1 MTELV
6 NLSWRAYPA
15 GLLLVVGAIQVSWS
29 VYRAVVRSRRLRDPS
44 RALVIM
50 LGFRAAIIGF
60 ALAAFGAAWWWQI
73 GWLFGLALVIAG
85 EELLEST
92 VVISAL
98 KHAGEPVPPYP
109 GLPAHRHTGSPAHG
123 GFAARDRCFAIGRI
137 GDGVAAVAALAA
149 QQHAQ

>member
-1 MTELV
+1 MTEIV

-15 GLLLVVGAIQVSWS
+15 AVLLVAGVAHASWS
-29 VYRAVVRSRRLRDPS
+29 VYRAVARSRRLRDPS
-44 RALVIM
+44 RALAIM

-98 KHAGEPVPPYP
+98 KHAGDPVPRWFPLPP
-109 GLPAHRHTGSPAHG
+109 GEGQGEGMKHPHHLIPSP
-123 GFAARDRCFAIGRI
+123 
-137 GDGVAAVAALAA
+137 
-149 QQHAQ
+149 